1 MSLIDEDSVD
11 SARSEL
17 ELFEIQP
24 TQTSIEESRF
34 EHFYPLTTLDRGGP
48 VEFKVSLGE
57 DEYIDTNETFLYLKA
72 TIVDADGKA
81 MAGKPKAGETIP
93 AKSVVFPINYFIGSC
108 FRQIEVSLNSKP
120 IGGNEGLYPY
130 RAYMETLLSYGAEAK
145 KISWLQVCTTKTKT
159 KLMYMEPRFLP
170 EPRKTK
176 VQSLDSIEQSLV
188 KVLNVMVEFI
198 VKFSNKKNYS

>member
-24 TQTSIEESRF
+24 TQTSIEESCF
-34 EHFYPLTTLDRGGP
+34 GHFYPLTTLDRRGP

-81 MAGKPKAGETIP
+81 MAAAPKAGETIP

-145 KISWLQVCTTKTKT
+145 NNQLVTSMYYQDVDEMDVHGATVSAETTKNKGAIS
-159 KLMYMEPRFLP
+159 RFN
-170 EPRKTK
+170 R
-176 VQSLDSIEQSLV
+176 S
-188 KVLNVMVEFI
+188 
-198 VKFSNKKNYS
+198 KFG

>member
-11 SARSEL
+11 RARSGV

-57 DEYIDTNETFLYLKA
+57 DENIDTNETFLYLKA
-72 TIVDADGKA
+72 TIVDAG
-81 MAGKPKAGETIP
+81 GKPMAAALKAGETIP

-120 IGGNEGLYPY
+120 IGGNEGIHY

-145 KISWLQVCTTKTKT
+145 SNQLVTSMYYQDVDEMDVHGATVSAETTKNKGAISRFNRTKFG
-159 KLMYMEPRFLP
+159 KRF
-170 EPRKTK
+170 ECDGRIH
-176 VQSLDSIEQSLV
+176 SEIFEQKICS
-188 KVLNVMVEFI
+188 
-198 VKFSNKKNYS
+198 